1 MTQAWRGISRRPPKP
16 PLDTMPH
23 VSHRWRRQ
31 QGPKTLGRV
40 KADGRMLRGLSSL
53 SREDSADRARRVG
66 DPQSIRRA
74 TTHLWQPTLL
84 GKPPTARRR
93 ARGVGSG
100 QRGRRAL
107 RSPLCGYGPRTTA
120 SNRLQPPAIL
130 QLTQNL
136 KANPPG
142 SLPVLG
148 AVSATRVHADPRP
161 GSEDAE

>member
-1 MTQAWRGISRRPPKP
+1 MNTRSQPQTSPMTQAWRGISRRPPKP

-93 ARGVGSG
+93 AREEWA
-100 QRGRRAL
+100 R
-107 RSPLCGYGPRTTA
+107 
-120 SNRLQPPAIL
+120 
-130 QLTQNL
+130 
-136 KANPPG
+136 
-142 SLPVLG
+142 
-148 AVSATRVHADPRP
+148 
-161 GSEDAE
+161 GSEDGGPYAAHSVVMAPGLPRPTVSSPQLFFSSRKI